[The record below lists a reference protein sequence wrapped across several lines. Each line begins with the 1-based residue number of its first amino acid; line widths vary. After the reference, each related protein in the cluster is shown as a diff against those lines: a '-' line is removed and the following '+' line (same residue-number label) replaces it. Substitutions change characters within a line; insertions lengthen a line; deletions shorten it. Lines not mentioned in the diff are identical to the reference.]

1 MDNYFDGS
9 CRFPSS
15 ATFHRS
21 AAAAVTPWRVRNLSP
36 QARAN
41 GMSAASA
48 NLRSLVL
55 ARKTHFD
62 SKFPWAFMVGGGMH
76 SLLQRLAR
84 DDRVT
89 RRFTRAIDKCRANI
103 CAREKLMQARLRRGQ
118 AKRRYKQQRR
128 RERKEGRPGKSKTP
142 PTAPVTP
149 SARPT
154 SSTTVPNA
162 PRSAAAAER
171 AAFFARRAHSP
182 KQ

>member
-1 MDNYFDGS
+1 
-9 CRFPSS
+9 
-15 ATFHRS
+15 
-21 AAAAVTPWRVRNLSP
+21 
-36 QARAN
+36 
-41 GMSAASA
+41 MSAALA
-48 NLRSLVL
+48 HLVTHLGSLML

-62 SKFPWAFMVGGGMH
+62 LEFPWAFMLGSGA
-76 SLLQRLAR
+76 LLQRLAR

>member
-1 MDNYFDGS
+1 MS
-9 CRFPSS
+9 CFNFPR
-15 ATFHRS
+15 RS
-21 AAAAVTPWRVRNLSP
+21 VDAFVTPWRVRNHSP
-36 QARAN
+36 QAWVTGLSIALAHL
-41 GMSAASA
+41 G
-48 NLRSLVL
+48 SLEL
-55 ARKTHFD
+55 ARRTHFD
-62 SKFPWAFMVGGGMH
+62 FKFSWAFTVGSGA
-76 SLLQRLAR
+76 LLQRLAR

-89 RRFTRAIDKCRANI
+89 RRFTRAIDKCCANI
-103 CAREKLMQARLRRGQ
+103 CAREKYMQARLRRGQ

-171 AAFFARRAHSP
+171 AAFFARRHSTYSGSQKMSGPP
-182 KQ
+182 KT